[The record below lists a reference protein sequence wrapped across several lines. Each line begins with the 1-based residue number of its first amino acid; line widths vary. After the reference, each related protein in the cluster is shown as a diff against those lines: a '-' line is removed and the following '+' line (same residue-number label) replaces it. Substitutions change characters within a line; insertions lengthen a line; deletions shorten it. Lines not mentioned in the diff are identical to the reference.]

1 MGDIGGR
8 VEGIVEEQGSRNA
21 DQDCHSQHRT
31 VLPRNMN
38 AIEGYGL
45 PRNIGYTDVDQFLMS
60 LPQDVEPRVM
70 KSFEVALFCFF
81 DLNRQDNQHRLITH
95 PFSTKCSE
103 QTVVPFHKRKL

>member
-31 VLPRNMN
+31 VPRNMN

-60 LPQDVEPRVM
+60 LPQERRT
-70 KSFEVALFCFF
+70 KSDEEFCSCTFLF
-81 DLNRQDNQHRLITH
+81 
-95 PFSTKCSE
+95 
-103 QTVVPFHKRKL
+103 V